1 MSQIYNSN
9 TNPSVSLES
18 TQKDESN
25 EFSKDAKPAVDE
37 KPDQPE
43 EVLDPECIFMII
55 GGQEKMDIFI

>member
-25 EFSKDAKPAVDE
+25 EFSKDAKN
-37 KPDQPE
+37 DQPE